1 MKRERRVTI
10 KAGAAV
16 LPFLFSSFL
25 LMTLAAGPSQ
35 KKSQASDALQYE
47 VSVTLKLVQV
57 FVTDHQGRPVKDLNK
72 SDFEIFDNG
81 QRKTITAF
89 EKHFLDLAE
98 KRPGEQAAV
107 EPQKTV
113 APPAPQPSQLIR
125 KFFFILDIQ
134 QNDGLGYLQSKKAAL
149 HFLDTQVQPTD
160 EVGLLSYQIR
170 IGLKMHEYLSTDH
183 KKIRKAIENFRGI
196 PGTGQNLELNTD
208 QGHERKATTG
218 SVEGENT
225 EAIIRDLEFP
235 PPNPGADEAT
245 MVRMNY
251 VAIMTELAKALRYIS
266 GTKNIIFFSAGYA
279 RSTLAYDT
287 MFQKNFEEMAKEFG
301 SSASPVYTV
310 NIMGLRAHF
319 VPIDD
324 RGDQSLQDLA
334 NFSGGQYFEDVA
346 KVQDIAAGIQNATG
360 NYYVL
365 GYSTDEKWD
374 GQYHEI
380 KVKVLR
386 EGCNASAQGG
396 FYNPKPFTE
405 FTEFEK
411 QLHLMDLAFNE
422 HPQFQSPVELPL
434 VLLPCRDESGTHLV
448 FMTELPW
455 DGLKDV
461 LRQAT
466 EMMYVVT
473 DQDNNVVE
481 NKRGDLQ
488 VPDIAK
494 KQVVYYGLLS
504 SKPGVYDCAIV
515 LRNMTTGK
523 AARAR
528 GSVTVLQPVYSGLH
542 LDPPLLLVGEADR
555 DVVYLRL
562 TKTDSKAAAT
572 SAVALKD
579 LFPFLSNR
587 YVPVVDE
594 IREETSKVLAIVRS
608 TVLDIPNAQIEF
620 SASLKPSA
628 EGDEILL
635 EPSILSGK
643 RQGKTDVLLLEFP
656 LPKLRPGHY
665 TLSITAKDENSEAK
679 AEVSRTIRII

>member
-1 MKRERRVTI
+1 MKRGRQAIT
-10 KAGAAV
+10 KAEATV
-16 LPFLFSSFL
+16 LPFLFISFL
-25 LMTLAAGPSQ
+25 LMTVAAGPPQ
-35 KKSQASDALQYE
+35 KKNQSSNALQYD
-47 VSVTLKLVQV
+47 VTVALKLVQV
-57 FVTDHQGRPVKDLNK
+57 FVIDRQGRPVKDLNK

-89 EKHFLDLAE
+89 EKHFLALAG
-98 KRPGEQAAV
+98 KKPGEQAAA
-107 EPQKTV
+107 EPQKKI
-113 APPAPQPSQLIR
+113 APPSPQPSQLSR
-125 KFFFILDIQ
+125 KFFFVLDIQ
-134 QNDGLGYLQSKKAAL
+134 QNDGIGYLQSKKAAL

-160 EVGLLSYQIR
+160 EVGLLSYQVR

-183 KKIRKAIENFRGI
+183 KKIRKAIENLRGF
-196 PGTGQNLELNTD
+196 PGTGQNLGLNMD
-208 QGHERKATTG
+208 QGQERKATTG

-225 EAIIRDLEFP
+225 DAIIRDLEFP
-235 PPNPGADEAT
+235 PPNPGAGEAT
-245 MVRMNY
+245 MWRMHY
-251 VAIMTELAKALRYIS
+251 AAILKEFAQALRYIS

-279 RSTLAYDT
+279 RSALTSDI
-287 MFQKNFEEMAKEFG
+287 MFQKSFEEMSKEFG

-310 NIMGLRAHF
+310 NVMGLRAHF

-346 KVQDIAAGIQNATG
+346 KVEDIAAGIQNATG

-380 KVKVLR
+380 KVKALR
-386 EGCNASAQGG
+386 EGCNVAAQGG

-422 HPQFQSPVELPL
+422 HPQFQTPVELPL

-494 KQVVYYGLLS
+494 NRPFIMASFPQSQASMIARS
-504 SKPGVYDCAIV
+504 S
-515 LRNMTTGK
+515 
-523 AARAR
+523 
-528 GSVTVLQPVYSGLH
+528 S
-542 LDPPLLLVGEADR
+542 
-555 DVVYLRL
+555 
-562 TKTDSKAAAT
+562 
-572 SAVALKD
+572 
-579 LFPFLSNR
+579 
-587 YVPVVDE
+587 
-594 IREETSKVLAIVRS
+594 ET
-608 TVLDIPNAQIEF
+608 
-620 SASLKPSA
+620 
-628 EGDEILL
+628 
-635 EPSILSGK
+635 
-643 RQGKTDVLLLEFP
+643 
-656 LPKLRPGHY
+656 
-665 TLSITAKDENSEAK
+665 
-679 AEVSRTIRII
+679 